1 MSRTTPCHPERVR
14 RSDFWV
20 LADDVLGAVAG
31 RSLVAD
37 LVLGD
42 LGDRT
47 AAAALEDGVE
57 PGTVWT
63 ALCDALDVAPGRRY
77 SALDQR
83 RRA

>member
-1 MSRTTPCHPERVR
+1 MR
-14 RSDFWV
+14 RSEFWV
-20 LADDVLGAVAG
+20 VAEDVLGAARA

-47 AAAALEDGVE
+47 AQRALDDGVE
-57 PGTVWT
+57 PGAVWT
-63 ALCDALDVAPGRRY
+63 ALCDALDVPATRRFT
-77 SALDQR
+77 ALDER